1 MYKRQD
7 YYTAD
12 RLYRYTN
19 SSNLSEPIL
28 NYVASRI
35 NWGDK
40 VSLMTLAKEIQSKF
54 NDSYVKENTV
64 KGRPKIY
71 ADLCLL
77 CMSLSEAGHGRM
89 LQVNLEDC
97 IYIGDIDV

>member
-1 MYKRQD
+1 MD

-54 NDSYVKENTV
+54 NDSYVKRKYGKVGLKFTLTFV
-64 KGRPKIY
+64 Y
-71 ADLCLL
+71 C
-77 CMSLSEAGHGRM
+77 
-89 LQVNLEDC
+89 V
-97 IYIGDIDV
+97 

>member
-1 MYKRQD
+1 MD

-77 CMSLSEAGHGRM
+77 CMSGHGRM

>member
-1 MYKRQD
+1 M
-7 YYTAD
+7 
-12 RLYRYTN
+12 
-19 SSNLSEPIL
+19 I
-28 NYVASRI
+28 V
-35 NWGDK
+35 
-40 VSLMTLAKEIQSKF
+40 TL
-54 NDSYVKENTV
+54 KENTV

>member
-1 MYKRQD
+1 MD

-54 NDSYVKENTV
+54 NDSYVKENTECY
-64 KGRPKIY
+64 KLIWKIVFIL
-71 ADLCLL
+71 AIL
-77 CMSLSEAGHGRM
+77 MF
-89 LQVNLEDC
+89 N
-97 IYIGDIDV
+97 I

>member
-1 MYKRQD
+1 MD

-35 NWGDK
+35 N
-40 VSLMTLAKEIQSKF
+40 
-54 NDSYVKENTV
+54 
-64 KGRPKIY
+64 
-71 ADLCLL
+71 
-77 CMSLSEAGHGRM
+77 
-89 LQVNLEDC
+89 
-97 IYIGDIDV
+97 

>member
-1 MYKRQD
+1 MD

-77 CMSLSEAGHGRM
+77 CMSLSEARHGRM

>member
-1 MYKRQD
+1 MD

-77 CMSLSEAGHGRM
+77 CMSHGRM

>member
-1 MYKRQD
+1 MD

-40 VSLMTLAKEIQSKF
+40 VSLMTLAK
-54 NDSYVKENTV
+54 
-64 KGRPKIY
+64 
-71 ADLCLL
+71 
-77 CMSLSEAGHGRM
+77 
-89 LQVNLEDC
+89 
-97 IYIGDIDV
+97 

>member
-1 MYKRQD
+1 
-7 YYTAD
+7 
-12 RLYRYTN
+12 
-19 SSNLSEPIL
+19 
-28 NYVASRI
+28 
-35 NWGDK
+35 
-40 VSLMTLAKEIQSKF
+40 LAKEIQSKF

>member
-1 MYKRQD
+1 MD

-54 NDSYVKENTV
+54 NDSYVKENKV

>member
-1 MYKRQD
+1 MD

-97 IYIGDIDV
+97 IYIVLMFNI

>member
-1 MYKRQD
+1 MD

-64 KGRPKIY
+64 KGRPKMY

>member
-1 MYKRQD
+1 MD

-77 CMSLSEAGHGRM
+77 CMSLSEAGYGRM

>member
-1 MYKRQD
+1 MD

-77 CMSLSEAGHGRM
+77 CMSAGHGRM

>member
-1 MYKRQD
+1 MD

-54 NDSYVKENTV
+54 NDSYVKEKYGKKVGLKFTLTFV
-64 KGRPKIY
+64 Y
-71 ADLCLL
+71 C
-77 CMSLSEAGHGRM
+77 
-89 LQVNLEDC
+89 V
-97 IYIGDIDV
+97 

>member
-1 MYKRQD
+1 MD

-77 CMSLSEAGHGRM
+77 CMSEAGHGRM

>member
-1 MYKRQD
+1 MD

-77 CMSLSEAGHGRM
+77 CMSSRTWQNATSEFGR
-89 LQVNLEDC
+89 LYL
-97 IYIGDIDV
+97 YWRY

>member
-1 MYKRQD
+1 
-7 YYTAD
+7 TAD

-77 CMSLSEAGHGRM
+77 CMNLSEAGHGRM

>member
-1 MYKRQD
+1 MD

-28 NYVASRI
+28 

>member
-1 MYKRQD
+1 MD

-40 VSLMTLAKEIQSKF
+40 VSLMTLA
-54 NDSYVKENTV
+54 KENTV

>member
-1 MYKRQD
+1 
-7 YYTAD
+7 
-12 RLYRYTN
+12 
-19 SSNLSEPIL
+19 
-28 NYVASRI
+28 
-35 NWGDK
+35 DK
-40 VSLMTLAKEIQSKF
+40 VSLMTLAKEIQSKL